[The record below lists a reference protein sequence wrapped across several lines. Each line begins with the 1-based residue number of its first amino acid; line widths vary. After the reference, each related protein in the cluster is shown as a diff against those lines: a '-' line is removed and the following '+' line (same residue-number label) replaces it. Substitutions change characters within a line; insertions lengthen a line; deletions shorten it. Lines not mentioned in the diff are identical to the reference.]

1 MLRDKVPSGM
11 LSDVRQANAKAMHL
25 DVWDCVETYT
35 IGTTPCAQAIDHFQ
49 IET

>member
-1 MLRDKVPSGM
+1 VLRDKVPSGM